1 MHPVIELF
9 RGLAALMVLT
19 SHYDLLL
26 ASRTSPLHYLST
38 GVELFFVI
46 SGFVFGKT
54 IYKKSNVAILPYL
67 VKRFFRIYPLYLVSL
82 VFYYIFSRQD
92 PNRLIYFFRHLLLLQ
107 TTSSIQEAAFFNVVY
122 WTLTAEVEFYLLVP
136 VLALLSRNNKRLI
149 PMVLLLGIS
158 ANIFLVTKVTDPT
171 VINAYALSL
180 FHLPGVLTEFI
191 IGVLLFRFYDK
202 YKDVPIRLSAYSAV
216 FITGLLIFFLLGVYL
231 FKIGYQRTSII
242 ELRMTNVFFCS
253 SCAVGYAL
261 ILFPFLHY
269 IREKQSP
276 FSRFCLRAGSVSY
289 GIYLFHV
296 LTLLLMKK
304 FNLFPSAGLIAY
316 LTYTLITIALSLF
329 LYRFIENPLRSF
341 GRNLSKQI
349 ASYQDS

>member
-1 MHPVIELF
+1 MNPVIELF

-26 ASRTSPLHYLST
+26 ASRTSLLHYLST

-46 SGFVFGKT
+46 SGFVFGGT
-54 IYKKSNVAILPYL
+54 IYKKTNIAILPYL
-67 VKRFFRIYPLYLVSL
+67 VKRFFRIYPLYFVSL

-92 PNRLIYFFRHLLLLQ
+92 PNKLIYFLKHLLFLQ
-107 TTSSIQEAAFFNVVY
+107 TTSSLHEAAFFNVVY
-122 WTLTAEVEFYLLVP
+122 WTLIAEVEFYLLVP
-136 VLALLSRNNKRLI
+136 VLSFFSKNNKRLI
-149 PMVLLLGIS
+149 PMVLLLSIS
-158 ANIFLVTKVTDPT
+158 ANIFLVTKVADPT
-171 VINAYALSL
+171 VVNAYALSL

-202 YKDVPIRLSAYSAV
+202 YKDIPIRLSSYGAI
-216 FITGLLIFFLLGVYL
+216 FITGLIIFSLLGLYL
-231 FKIGYQRTSII
+231 FKIGYQKTSII
-242 ELRMTNVFFCS
+242 ELRMTNAFFCS

-269 IREKQSP
+269 IRKKQSP
-276 FSRFCLRAGSVSY
+276 FSMFCLLAGSVSY
-289 GIYLFHV
+289 GIYLFHI

-304 FNLFPSAGLIAY
+304 FNLLPSAGLIAY
-316 LTYTLITIALSLF
+316 LTCTSITIAIALF
-329 LYRFIENPLRSF
+329 LYRFIEDPLRSF

-349 ASYQDS
+349 ASNQAN

>member
-1 MHPVIELF
+1 MNPAIELF

-19 SHYDLLL
+19 SHYDLLI
-26 ASRTSPLHYLST
+26 ASRTSLLHYLST

-46 SGFVFGKT
+46 SGFAFGET
-54 IYKKSNVAILPYL
+54 IYKKNNLAILPYL
-67 VKRFFRIYPLYLVSL
+67 VRRFFRIYPLYFVSL
-82 VFYYIFSRQD
+82 VFYYIFSSED
-92 PNRLIYFFRHLLLLQ
+92 PNRLLYFFKHLLFLQ
-107 TTSSIQEAAFFNVVY
+107 TTSSLKEAAFFNVVY
-122 WTLTAEVEFYLLVP
+122 WTLIAEVEFYLLVP
-136 VLALLSRNNKRLI
+136 VLAFLSHKHKKLI
-149 PMVLLLGIS
+149 PLVLLLSIS
-158 ANIFLVTKVTDPT
+158 VNLFLVTKITDPI

-191 IGVLLFRFYDK
+191 IGVLLFRLYDK
-202 YKDVPIRLSAYSAV
+202 YKDVPIRLSTYSVIFTAGIII
-216 FITGLLIFFLLGVYL
+216 FSLLVVYL
-231 FKIGYQRTSII
+231 FKIGYQKTSII
-242 ELRMTNVFFCS
+242 DLRMTNVFFCS

-269 IREKQSP
+269 IRKQQSP
-276 FSRFCLRAGSVSY
+276 FSMFCLLAGSASY
-289 GIYLFHV
+289 GIYLFHI

-316 LTYTLITIALSLF
+316 LTCTLITIALSLF

-349 ASYQDS
+349 ASYEDS